1 MAHGPLVNS
10 DIKLRKKLCGI
21 PTEFRSLERVY
32 VLAHANQSTCKW
44 PLVKLSNNVGSKL
57 NHPKLCI
64 VVNIVSFVKDGIQEP
79 YHLAPHS
86 MVCKLIST
94 VQIFNFW

>member
-10 DIKLRKKLCGI
+10 YILLRKKLCGI
-21 PTEFRSLERVY
+21 PTEFRSLERVD
-32 VLAHANQSTCKW
+32 VLAHANESTCKW

-64 VVNIVSFVKDGIQEP
+64 VVNIFSFVKDGIQEP
-79 YHLAPHS
+79 YHLAPIPWS
-86 MVCKLIST
+86 V
-94 VQIFNFW
+94 N